1 MPLVASR
8 GVAKEA
14 QVVPVGLHSK
24 YALCESQGRSRQE
37 ESVPTIVAAPGHG
50 PAGGNR
56 QLEMLESHRPPIE
69 PGVQVEPGPSRPL
82 VDSEQNASP
91 GSL

>member
-1 MPLVASR
+1 MPCVSHR
-8 GVAKEA
+8 GGA
-14 QVVPVGLHSK
+14 
-24 YALCESQGRSRQE
+24 RQE
-37 ESVPTIVAAPGHG
+37 AAVPTIVAAPGHG
-50 PAGGNR
+50 PAGGNG
-56 QLEMLESHRPPIE
+56 QLEMLENHRPPIG